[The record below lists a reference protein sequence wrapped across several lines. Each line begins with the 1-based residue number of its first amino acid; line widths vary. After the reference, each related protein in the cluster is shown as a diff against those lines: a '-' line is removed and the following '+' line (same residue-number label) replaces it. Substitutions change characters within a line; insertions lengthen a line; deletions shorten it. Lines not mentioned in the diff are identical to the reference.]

1 MKCLAAGELINKL
14 DYYRLNPY
22 DSPIKEANQGWF
34 FCCFDY
40 EGKVKTLFT
49 VSPNTTKNEY
59 IDRLLS
65 VNKCFT
71 NLCRILSFLLH
82 FSSYYLILYP
92 FILVL
97 GMIPFIGV
105 ITSFVLI
112 LFAFIISV
120 ISYLF
125 ILIISWVFTRP
136 LFALI
141 LSSNL
146 LIFIYFG
153 IEAKI
158 KYGNNGTEDPNNNQ
172 EKSSNRLFIKKL
184 GQTFLKRN

>member
-1 MKCLAAGELINKL
+1 
-14 DYYRLNPY
+14 
-22 DSPIKEANQGWF
+22 
-34 FCCFDY
+34 
-40 EGKVKTLFT
+40 
-49 VSPNTTKNEY
+49 
-59 IDRLLS
+59 
-65 VNKCFT
+65 
-71 NLCRILSFLLH
+71 
-82 FSSYYLILYP
+82 
-92 FILVL
+92 
-97 GMIPFIGV
+97 MIPFIGV